1 MARIKFHT
9 LAALIVLVVAALW
22 VGTGRFSS
30 VGSALEE
37 APSAAP
43 KASAKAEAKP
53 TAPALRTVAFVKPV
67 FIDQNRTIR
76 ISGVTEADKRA
87 TLAARA
93 AGIVGELK
101 VRKGDHVEKDDVVLR
116 LDAED
121 KAAMVKTAKSVLE
134 QRQVE
139 YDSTAQLVERGSS
152 PKRQSDNARSQLMA
166 AKSQLEQAE
175 AEIAR
180 LEVKSPFAGLID
192 KVEVE
197 QGVYVQAGDKVA
209 TLLKLDP
216 IIAKGE
222 VGERDLA
229 QVTLGAHA
237 DVRLI
242 TGEVARGTVRAISRD
257 ASAQTRTFPVEVAIA
272 NPSLAIPAGMTAEIT
287 LRAAATKAVML
298 PRSVVT
304 LSAEGELGIRVL
316 LPDDSVGF
324 VPIDVIEDT
333 PKALVLGGVPA
344 EARIIVAGQDLV
356 ANGDKVLAVEADAA
370 MIGRLAKAAGATP

>member
-229 QVTLGAHA
+229 QVTLGAQA

>member
-229 QVTLGAHA
+229 QVALGAQA
-237 DVRLI
+237 EVRLI